1 MSEYTR
7 WQRIMISFDQAVGT
21 ILFSGC
27 GSDETISAY
36 CWRTDKT
43 RWIKFI
49 DWLFYDGHCRDSYI
63 SEKCG
68 KHLAPEYRQ
77 KFDEESA

>member
-21 ILFSGC
+21 ILFSEC

-68 KHLAPEYRQ
+68 KHLAPEYR
-77 KFDEESA
+77 A